1 MDPINP
7 EVSPDVNTL
16 DAIAPEQVVTETA
29 PPNDPFEALLGVPDA
44 VLLVCP
50 VASKNLNLVDVPGM
64 VVTVGAAIEVR
75 FAPGFTVTT
84 ARENLKII

>member
-1 MDPINP
+1 MEP
-7 EVSPDVNTL
+7 EEVVESPV
-16 DAIAPEQVVTETA
+16 EVVTAA
-29 PPNDPFEALLGVPDA
+29 PVTTSADPFVDLLGVPDA

>member
-1 MDPINP
+1 MEP
-7 EVSPDVNTL
+7 EEVVESPV
-16 DAIAPEQVVTETA
+16 EVVTAA
-29 PPNDPFEALLGVPDA
+29 PVATSADPFVDLLGVPDA

>member
-1 MDPINP
+1 MEAEEIDQAGAIT
-7 EVSPDVNTL
+7 EVTAENIPD
-16 DAIAPEQVVTETA
+16 
-29 PPNDPFEALLGVPDA
+29 NDPFLDLIGVPDA
-44 VLLVCP
+44 VCLTCP